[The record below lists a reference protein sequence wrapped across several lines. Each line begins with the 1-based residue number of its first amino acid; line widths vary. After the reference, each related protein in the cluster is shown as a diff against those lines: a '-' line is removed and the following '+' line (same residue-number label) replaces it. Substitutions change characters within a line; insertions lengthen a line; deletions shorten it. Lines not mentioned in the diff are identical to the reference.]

1 MAYIQGANREQ
12 MPLLPECVEEYVSA
26 ENPARLIDA
35 FVESLD
41 MAALG
46 FKAKA
51 AVEGRPCY
59 DPKDMLKLYIHGY
72 LNRFPRAALH

>member
-1 MAYIQGANREQ
+1 MAYIRGGNREQ
-12 MPLLPECVEEYVSA
+12 MLLLAECVEEYVSA

-35 FVESLD
+35 FVESLE

-51 AVEGRPCY
+51 AIEGRPGY
-59 DPKDMLKLYIHGY
+59 DPQDMLKLYIYGY
-72 LNRFPRAALH
+72 LNGIRSSRKL